1 MQDPLDFQS
10 DSMMTD
16 INMTPLIDVML
27 VLLIVFM
34 VTLPV
39 LHHAVKVDLPQA
51 SSSPQAPQAI
61 PVDVSIDRAGA
72 VFWNGEPV
80 NAAALEVKLS
90 QAAAQADPPALQ
102 LYADREGRYD
112 DVATTLAAA
121 QRAGLTKIR
130 FILEPAV
137 P

>member
-1 MQDPLDFQS
+1 VQNPLDFQS

-39 LHHAVKVDLPQA
+39 LHHAVKIDLPKA
-51 SSSPQAPQAI
+51 SSAPQPPQPS
-61 PVDVSIDRAGA
+61 PVEVSIDRTGA
-72 VFWNGEPV
+72 VSWNGEPV
-80 NAAALEVKLS
+80 SAAALELKF
-90 QAAAQADPPALQ
+90 AETAAQADPPAMA
-102 LYADREGRYD
+102 LYADREARYD
-112 DVATTLAAA
+112 GVATTLAAA

-130 FILEPAV
+130 FILEPKA